1 MLKLDKYILRKY
13 FSSFVVTLLIL
24 IPVAVAVD
32 TAEKI
37 GKFLAHDNLGVAEII
52 QDYYVPFV
60 VFYANTFMPLALF
73 ISTILFTSKLS
84 SNTEIVAIHS
94 AGISFKRFLKPYFIG
109 ASIIAVIALFANH
122 FVVPRTN
129 GTFEDF
135 QDTYTRRIKKSKTS
149 VSKVSLQLTE
159 NDFVYF
165 RTFDLNRNMG
175 YDFSYEKFDG
185 LKLKYKLIARN
196 IRYNDEDSTYTLS
209 NYKER
214 FVYPKQDSIYSNI
227 KLDTT
232 FNFKPKDLLYSSTLA
247 KAMNSFDLSEL
258 IDKSEKRG
266 VNNLNQYKVELHKR
280 TSLPISSFILT
291 IIAVALASKKRRGG
305 MGINLAFGVA
315 VMFSY
320 VFFLKVFEVM
330 GANATSNP
338 FIMVWTPN
346 ILFGILAVYLYI
358 NARR

>member
-1 MLKLDKYILRKY
+1 MAI
-13 FSSFVVTLLIL
+13 
-24 IPVAVAVD
+24 AVD

-37 GKFLAHDNLGVAEII
+37 GKFLAHDNLGFGEIV
-52 QDYYVPFV
+52 QDYYIPFV

-122 FVVPRTN
+122 FVVPNTN
-129 GTFEDF
+129 GTFEEF
-135 QDTYTRRIKKSKTS
+135 QDNYTRRNKRSKTN

-159 NDFVYF
+159 NDYVYF
-165 RTFDLNRNMG
+165 RTYDLKRNVG

-185 LKLKYKLIARN
+185 LKLRYKLISRN
-196 IRYNDEDSTYTLS
+196 IRFDKEDSSYVLN
-209 NYKER
+209 NYRER
-214 FVYPKQDSIYSNI
+214 FIRDKHDSIYSGT

-232 FNFKPKDLLYSSTLA
+232 FNFKPEDLLYTSTIA
-247 KAMNSFDLSEL
+247 KAMTSLDLSRL
-258 IDKSEKRG
+258 IAKSEERG
-266 VNNLNQYKVELHKR
+266 VSNLNQYKVELYKR
-280 TSLPISSFILT
+280 SSLPISSFILT

-305 MGINLAFGVA
+305 IGINLAFGVA

-320 VFFLKVFEVM
+320 VFFLKVFEVL
-330 GANATSNP
+330 GASATSNP
-338 FIMVWTPN
+338 FIMVWIPN
-346 ILFGILAVYLYI
+346 ILFGILAVYLYL